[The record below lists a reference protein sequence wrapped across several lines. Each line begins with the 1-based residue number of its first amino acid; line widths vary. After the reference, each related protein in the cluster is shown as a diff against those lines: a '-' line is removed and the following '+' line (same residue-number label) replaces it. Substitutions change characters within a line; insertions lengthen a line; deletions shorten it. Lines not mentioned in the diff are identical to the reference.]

1 MLENVENSSGTSL
14 FDCVMMKVVINMKV
28 RTIGVP
34 LQEGCEIEGSRF
46 ACKALQM
53 KGVFFDEIVDVKRDL
68 DTRSL
73 VADVCSQIKELSL
86 DAHDHGE
93 FPLVIGGDHAL
104 AIGSIASTMQVQML
118 KVLWVDA
125 HTDINTPEAS
135 ITKRI
140 HGMPV
145 AAVMGEGYPE
155 LVELME
161 EERLGVE
168 DIAMLGIRSM
178 DPFEEQMVK
187 DANICMY
194 TYDQIEEQGLVN
206 VLEDLDEMMD
216 LPVHLSLDLDAMSP
230 SICKGVNTPV
240 EGGFDFEDI
249 MFLLEYVFDEYDV
262 VSMDVVEY
270 NPLHDQDGKTADMV
284 VEIVDYV
291 KERLMKKK
299 REI

>member
-1 MLENVENSSGTSL
+1 
-14 FDCVMMKVVINMKV
+14 MMKSVIKMKV

-46 ACKALQM
+46 ACKALEM
-53 KGVFFDEIVDVKRDL
+53 KGVFFDHVVDVNRDL
-68 DTRSL
+68 DTRPL
-73 VADVCSQIKELSL
+73 IEDVCSQIKEYAL

-104 AIGSIASTMQVQML
+104 AIGSIAATMQVQML

-145 AAVMGEGYPE
+145 ATVMGEGYPE

-178 DPFEEQMVK
+178 DPFEEEMIK

-194 TYDQIEEQGLVN
+194 TYEQIEEEGLVN

-216 LPVHLSLDLDAMSP
+216 LPVHLSLDLDAINP
-230 SICKGVNTPV
+230 NLCKGVNTPV

-262 VSMDVVEY
+262 VSMDLVEY
-270 NPLHDQDGKTADMV
+270 NPLHDKDGKTANTV

-291 KERLMKKK
+291 KERLLKKK
-299 REI
+299 REM